1 MAYVLYT
8 TVFIFLVISTIAFI
22 TRDRWSPYIPEHL
35 LERLP
40 RFMYTP
46 YHALPHSF
54 ENDIESGLSS
64 SNFNL
69 SQNLLDSDPRNGLS
83 DNGKRE
89 IQMIMKKK
97 KVNFDEARRLWM
109 QETFKKQNIGPDGRP
124 RDPKFVSFS

>member
-1 MAYVLYT
+1 
-8 TVFIFLVISTIAFI
+8 
-22 TRDRWSPYIPEHL
+22 
-35 LERLP
+35 
-40 RFMYTP
+40 MYTP

-89 IQMIMKKK
+89 IQNIMKKK

-124 RDPKFVSFS
+124 KDPKFVSFS

>member
-1 MAYVLYT
+1 MAYLLYT

-22 TRDRWSPYIPEHL
+22 TRDRWSLYIPEHY

-54 ENDIESGLSS
+54 ENDIESCLTS

-89 IQMIMKKK
+89 IQSIMKKK

-109 QETFKKQNIGPDGRP
+109 QESFKRENIGPDGKP